1 LNPSG
6 RSIGVLVSHFAGAS
20 FFFADFFI
28 AFLAGDIFDALRFGV
43 IGFHVDYCLLRPLG
57 QIQ

>member
-6 RSIGVLVSHFAGAS
+6 RSIGVLVGHIAGAS
-20 FFFADFFI
+20 FFFA
-28 AFLAGDIFDALRFGV
+28 GDLFDALRFGV